1 MKIVT
6 EQEASATLSS
16 LADMACESHEPVFI
30 ARNGGGPVVLVS
42 LEDYESRNDTE
53 YLLSSTVNAER
64 LLKSLNDV
72 RAGIPA
78 IERELIEP

>member
-6 EQEASATLSS
+6 EKDAAATLPS

-30 ARNGGGPVVLVS
+30 ARDGGDTVVLVS

-64 LLKSLNDV
+64 LLKSINDF
-72 RAGIPA
+72 RAGVPA
-78 IERELIEP
+78 IEHELIEP

>member
-6 EQEASATLSS
+6 EKDAAATLPR

-30 ARNGGGPVVLVS
+30 ARDGGDTVVLVS
-42 LEDYESRNDTE
+42 LEDFESRNDTE